1 MLIDMATEDEVK
13 LFLSQ
18 FKIKLTIF
26 HIVFIDREKNQNVID
41 HEKGY

>member
-1 MLIDMATEDEVK
+1 MGTEDEVK

-26 HIVFIDREKNQNVID
+26 HIVFVDREKNQNVID
-41 HEKGY
+41 HEKSY